1 MNASPALSP
10 RSKEAMPAPRF
21 YSNVIGSRILSH
33 FVGAPIA
40 DSQSGFRL
48 IRTDL
53 LRQVRLT
60 GTGYEI
66 ETEMIIKQQPKE
78 LDRKPL
84 ISEKYR
90 MSLGGLLLVDA
101 NDVYFGNM

>member
-1 MNASPALSP
+1 
-10 RSKEAMPAPRF
+10 
-21 YSNVIGSRILSH
+21 
-33 FVGAPIA
+33 
-40 DSQSGFRL
+40 
-48 IRTDL
+48 
-53 LRQVRLT
+53 
-60 GTGYEI
+60 
-66 ETEMIIKQQPKE
+66 MIIKQQPKE